1 MHNLRDRQHAAL
13 TGKVTTLLLA
23 LAWPVLVSAA
33 ESQVAAGSPLAFCE
47 KVATFFRDGLPDASL
62 QQSVEWTPV
71 QLKGQGPPRS
81 RCASLDKAII
91 DLNNDG
97 QLDLVVKT
105 SFCLKGGPS
114 DSLYM
119 FPAESDVLEQIT
131 WQDLSLLLATPDKFE
146 RTGGQY
152 PLDVLRMKQVPP
164 ALSNIFEIHPF
175 IVDGIAYV
183 SLTDAR
189 HAWIVIA
196 KHVKGERF
204 QDQCYLQ

>member
-1 MHNLRDRQHAAL
+1 MHRLRDLLHGGL
-13 TGKVTTLLLA
+13 TGRVTMALLA

-33 ESQVAAGSPLAFCE
+33 GSEVVAGSHFPFCA

-62 QQSVEWTPV
+62 QQSVEWKPV

-91 DLNNDG
+91 DLDNDG
-97 QLDLVVKT
+97 RQDLVVKT

-119 FPAESDVLEQIT
+119 FPPESDVLEQIT
-131 WQDLSLLLATPDKFE
+131 WQDLSPLLATPDKFE
-146 RTGGQY
+146 RTGGRY
-152 PLDVLRMKQVPP
+152 PLTALHMEQAPP

-175 IVDGIAYV
+175 IIDGIAYV
-183 SLTDAR
+183 SFTDAR